1 MCTRRL
7 ALLLPALLLPQLPL
21 GGCNTSKTAMQ
32 LGIPGTGV
40 DMTVARVKPRGGYL
54 DVELHGDGFIMR
66 TWLPA
71 SELCQRIVAGEATVR
86 YSSSSPY
93 GTFIR
98 GDDSCDAIGIASLRE
113 WRNRRPRQTSRVI
126 PSGRASY
133 QMVYHD
139 EDVTF
144 LRGTIPL
151 VGLLGF
157 AGMGDTIAVVPN
169 SAECQ
174 GPIGRD
180 TSTVEYFH
188 GGKNVLTFS
197 SSEGRCNIEGLI
209 RPLAGADVQP

>member
-1 MCTRRL
+1 MRTHRL
-7 ALLLPALLLPQLPL
+7 ALLLIALLPLALPL
-21 GGCNTSKTAMQ
+21 AACNPSKTAMQ
-32 LGIPGTGV
+32 LGIPGVGV
-40 DMTVARVKPRGGYL
+40 DMRVAKVKPRGGYL
-54 DVELHGDGFIMR
+54 DVELQGDGFAMR

-71 SELCQRIVAGEATVR
+71 SELCQRVVAGEATLR
-86 YSSSSPY
+86 YSSSSSY

-98 GDDSCDAIGIASLRE
+98 GDDRCDAIGIASLRE

-133 QMVYHD
+133 RLAYQD

-144 LRGTIPL
+144 LRGIFPL

-157 AGMGDTIAVVPN
+157 AGMGDSIAVVPN
-169 SAECQ
+169 TAQCQ

-180 TSTVEYFH
+180 TSTIEYFH
-188 GGKNVLTFS
+188 GGKNVLTLS